1 MTISSIQQSSGRANF
16 NTVAALGAIQPA
28 SVSSDYRVRATIAG
42 FDRIFAHPLI
52 ADARAAFAE
61 NAALRIV
68 GDHRRKILFRLRV
81 LAFDDSLFEIAPI
94 KCQLL
99 QLAL

>member
-1 MTISSIQQSSGRANF
+1 MAISSIQQSSRRTNLNA
-16 NTVAALGAIQPA
+16 VAALGAIQPTT
-28 SVSSDYRVRATIAG
+28 VSSDDSVRTTIAG
-42 FDRIFAHPLI
+42 FDRIFAHPLV

-81 LAFDDSLFEIAPI
+81 FAFDESFFEIAPI
-94 KCQLL
+94 KCQFL
-99 QLAL
+99 QLA